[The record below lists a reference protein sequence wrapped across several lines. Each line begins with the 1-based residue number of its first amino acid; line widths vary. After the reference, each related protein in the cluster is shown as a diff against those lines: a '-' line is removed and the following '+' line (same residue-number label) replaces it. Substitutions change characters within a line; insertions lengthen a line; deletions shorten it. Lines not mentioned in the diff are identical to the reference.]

1 MPINFENL
9 PIQSIEDFVDYF
21 IYYYEYTFV
30 LDEMSNIDVK
40 KEIETIVKDSHIEN
54 DYKKLWIYTYLKFI
68 LLVTKDYP
76 ITYIKE
82 TILKVIKNLDNTDPK
97 ILEIQLELIKDILD
111 NMSIITLQIRPYE
124 QLKLQSI
131 YGEYL
136 KDKERNLIELF
147 TKYLDNFSVTNVN
160 KICYTKLKNNKFID
174 LPTILYEYYTVILFE
189 VIEDKL
195 EKEFNKNLVEEKVK
209 EFLSTFKKGKLNQ
222 ELFNILIKKTETL
235 STMYIAMNIK

>member
-1 MPINFENL
+1 
-9 PIQSIEDFVDYF
+9 
-21 IYYYEYTFV
+21 
-30 LDEMSNIDVK
+30 
-40 KEIETIVKDSHIEN
+40 
-54 DYKKLWIYTYLKFI
+54 
-68 LLVTKDYP
+68 
-76 ITYIKE
+76 
-82 TILKVIKNLDNTDPK
+82 
-97 ILEIQLELIKDILD
+97 
-111 NMSIITLQIRPYE
+111 MSIITLQIRPYE